1 VDGRVRETIDVGV
14 QVRRGG
20 ARLQAYRLHPTA
32 LSPLEALVAVPAEP
46 GGLLFHFPGFN
57 VPLGSWEA
65 LRCTTLA
72 AATGLAAVAIE
83 LPGLSRL
90 GNRLPEAV
98 RRDLR
103 AGRVG
108 SWAELS
114 LTYLWL
120 AAAQAGVDGLPVR
133 VLSGFSTG
141 CSLAVA
147 AHRQLRVE
155 AGLSLVEPVS
165 VGSRSLLALELAN
178 LADLARLP
186 GTLARN
192 RDWVAQAWRR
202 QVAEPGV
209 RYSTGDLL
217 AIASMLAGR
226 CIPDELAQPSW
237 CLIARGEHSSL
248 CRPAEFDALD
258 ALLAQRNVAGPTLT
272 VTGLG
277 HQLWHHLAAVSALA
291 DRLAEASVVAGPG
304 EYPGRPLS

>member
-1 VDGRVRETIDVGV
+1 MPA
-14 QVRRGG
+14 Q
-20 ARLQAYRLHPTA
+20 PT
-32 LSPLEALVAVPAEP
+32 
-46 GGLLFHFPGFN
+46 GLLFHFPGFN

-72 AATGLAAVAIE
+72 TATGLAVVAIE

-90 GNRLPEAV
+90 GHRLPDAV

-103 AGRVG
+103 NGRVG

-120 AAAQAGVDGLPVR
+120 AAAQAGLDHFPVR
-133 VLSGFSTG
+133 MLSGFSTG

-147 AHRQLRVE
+147 AHRQLGVA

-165 VGSRSLLALELAN
+165 LGSRSLVALEAAN

-186 GTLARN
+186 RALTGN
-192 RDWVAQAWRR
+192 RGWVAQAWRR

-209 RYSTGDLL
+209 RYSVGDLL
-217 AIASMLAGR
+217 AIATMLAGR
-226 CIPDELAQPSW
+226 SIPDELAQPAW
-237 CLIARGEHSSL
+237 CLIARGAHSSL
-248 CRPAEFDALD
+248 CRPADFDALD
-258 ALLAQRNVAGPTLT
+258 ELLTQRGVAGPTLT

-277 HQLWHHLAAVSALA
+277 HQLWHRLSAMSAIADKLAG
-291 DRLAEASVVAGPG
+291 ASGAAPAG
-304 EYPGRPLS
+304 EYPGPPLS